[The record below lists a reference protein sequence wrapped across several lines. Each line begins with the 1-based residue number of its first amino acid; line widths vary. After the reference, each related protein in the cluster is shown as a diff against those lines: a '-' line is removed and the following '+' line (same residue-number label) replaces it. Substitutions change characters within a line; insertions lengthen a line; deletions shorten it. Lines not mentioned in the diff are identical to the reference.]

1 MSPKTAPSLGG
12 DPGPHLIHIWVQP
25 FSTAHGCDQQAETD
39 RQRDTRVHRPG
50 TSVTTGRTGC
60 ILGSAERAM
69 RANKGTDIIC
79 GTRIGIGAAVVQLT
93 ATASNTQYLNCCVTL
108 DTARAQQAVDGVR

>member
-1 MSPKTAPSLGG
+1 MSPKTVPSPGG

-25 FSTAHGCDQQAETD
+25 FSTADGCDQEAE
-39 RQRDTRVHRPG
+39 RQTETDTRVHRPG

-79 GTRIGIGAAVVQLT
+79 GTRIGAAVVQLT
-93 ATASNTQYLNCCVTL
+93 ATASNTISKLLCN
-108 DTARAQQAVDGVR
+108 ARHRAQQAVGGVR

>member
-1 MSPKTAPSLGG
+1 MSPKTAPSPGG

-25 FSTAHGCDQQAETD
+25 FSTAHGCDRQTD
-39 RQRDTRVHRPG
+39 RQRQTHTYTDQEHP
-50 TSVTTGRTGC
+50 SVTTGRTGC

-69 RANKGTDIIC
+69 RANKGTDIIS

-108 DTARAQQAVDGVR
+108 DTARAQQAVDGAR